1 MALQILCWS
10 RAHHSFSHPKARYM
24 VTLHI
29 FTRPATFIFG
39 RSLAYQA
46 LILDDVDFGN
56 RQHVLATG

>member
-1 MALQILCWS
+1 
-10 RAHHSFSHPKARYM
+10 M

>member
-1 MALQILCWS
+1 MIA
-10 RAHHSFSHPKARYM
+10 AHNGNNP
-24 VTLHI
+24 T
-29 FTRPATFIFG
+29 PATFIFG